1 MRTSMFVLPLVLGA
15 AGALVM
21 AGPAVAADSDV
32 TVEVAAGTL
41 SISAPSASVDLGT
54 VTASPATQVI
64 AAPLGDVTVTD
75 NRGGVDGWVVAVVAS
90 PLTGT
95 TLGGLI
101 SYTTPA
107 AVVVGVSTV
116 TNVDA
121 ADILTSSTVQT
132 ATAVSGANT
141 AVWSPSISV
150 TLPAGAQVGT
160 YTSVVTHSVA

>member
-1 MRTSMFVLPLVLGA
+1 MRKSMFVLPLVLGA
-15 AGALVM
+15 AGGMAM
-21 AGPAVAADSDV
+21 AGPAAAADSDV
-32 TVEVAAGTL
+32 TVEVTAGTL
-41 SISAPSASVDLGT
+41 SISAPAAPVDLGT
-54 VTASPATQVI
+54 VTASTTAQTV

-75 NRGGVDGWVVAVVAS
+75 TRGGVDGWVAAVAAS
-90 PLTGT
+90 PVLGT
-95 TLGGLI
+95 TLGGQI

-116 TNVDA
+116 TNADA
-121 ADILTSSTVQT
+121 ADILTSSNVQT
-132 ATAVSGANT
+132 ASAVSGANT